1 MSLTGTLQ
9 TIHMQ
14 GAAPP
19 SQPPSGDVPRP
30 VLVTPPSP
38 ERGDPD
44 SPFLREGRA
53 PGTWVMVRKGTP
65 VTAPAVKPDFAAKE
79 AEDAAEAKA
88 EAAAEAAEPKT
99 ALIADFLR
107 ARSEEARTERRPEAR
122 TEPDRET
129 LEPAP
134 KRSRGEAETSN
145 LVAFE
150 KIVSALKIIR
160 GGEPAPWDGLLATA

>member
-19 SQPPSGDVPRP
+19 SPPPSGDVPRP
-30 VLVTPPSP
+30 VLVTPPLP

-65 VTAPAVKPDFAAKE
+65 VTAPAVKPDFAAQE
-79 AEDAAEAKA
+79 AEDAEAK
-88 EAAAEAAEPKT
+88 AAAEAAEPKT

-107 ARSEEARTERRPEAR
+107 ARSEEARTERRSEAR

-129 LEPAP
+129 QEPAP
-134 KRSRGEAETSN
+134 KRSGGEAETSN